1 MKNEE
6 KDFMLSE
13 KDRKELLTI
22 GGILDKFSDE
32 LADAKSDE
40 KRLLALPKS
49 ERTRKEYQAAW
60 TAVQERKADLE
71 LSIKLL
77 RSRRDGILKGKRN

>member
-1 MKNEE
+1 MKKEE

-22 GGILDKFSDE
+22 NGILDKFSGE
-32 LADAKSDE
+32 LADARSDE
-40 KRLLALPKS
+40 KRLLTLPKS
-49 ERTRKEYQAAW
+49 ERTRKEYQTAW

-77 RSRRDGILKGKRN
+77 RSRRDGILKGKKS

>member
-1 MKNEE
+1 MKKEE

-22 GGILDKFSDE
+22 NGILDKFSRE
-32 LADAKSDE
+32 LADARSDE
-40 KRLLALPKS
+40 KRLLTLPKS
-49 ERTRKEYQAAW
+49 ERTRKEYQTAW

-77 RSRRDGILKGKRN
+77 RSRRDGILKGKKS

>member
-1 MKNEE
+1 
-6 KDFMLSE
+6 MLSE

-22 GGILDKFSDE
+22 NGILDKFSGE
-32 LADAKSDE
+32 LADARSDE
-40 KRLLALPKS
+40 KRLLTLPKS
-49 ERTRKEYQAAW
+49 ERTRKEYQTAW

-77 RSRRDGILKGKRN
+77 RSRRDGILKGKKS